1 VPLIIRGP
9 DIPKRRKITETVSL
23 VDLLPTVLELLAL
36 PPLAQV
42 QGTSLR
48 EALVNGQPPPARPIF
63 FEWIGKHAQGV
74 RWDRWKVTERGA
86 MRRTTLHD
94 LIEDPLE
101 TDPIRGSHLAKAKG
115 AQLLRDYRLD
125 GEKRAAAMPLG
136 AAANPYVIGEDTQRA
151 LRALG
156 YTE

>member
-1 VPLIIRGP
+1 
-9 DIPKRRKITETVSL
+9 
-23 VDLLPTVLELLAL
+23 
-36 PPLAQV
+36 
-42 QGTSLR
+42 
-48 EALVNGQPPPARPIF
+48 
-63 FEWIGKHAQGV
+63 V
-74 RWDRWKVTERGA
+74 RWDRWKVTKRGA
-86 MRRTTLHD
+86 MRRSTLHD

-115 AQLLRDYRLD
+115 AQLLRDYRL
-125 GEKRAAAMPLG
+125 ERAAAMPLG